1 MDRRARHHPARGDD
15 RVPLPRRRGRGGQQG
30 RAGRHPRRRQPRAR
44 RPRARLPRRCH
55 QGLARRLSRCMR
67 AAATG
72 KHVPV
77 SRIGLV
83 LGAGGLTGDAFHR
96 GVLRA
101 LADRGYDAR
110 AADLVVGTSAGS
122 MVGAFLRK
130 PDAVSPRS
138 MRRPAPSATVHGERL
153 GRAPELSP
161 ILAALRR
168 PWKARLSVLATS
180 LLPTGRHSTEFI
192 AAGARMHHGK
202 DWPEQPLWVVAVRRR
217 DGRRVVSG
225 REGSPQT
232 DFAHAVAASC
242 AIPGFFHPVEIDGES
257 YVDGGAH
264 SPTNADLLRGQDFD
278 VVLVSSPMSVAP
290 RRMRPTLDMG
300 LRMFWHRVLRREMRL
315 LRRRCANV
323 LTFEPSGELLQVMGV
338 NPLHG
343 GRVDEIEQASYEQA
357 LAALDANPD
366 LLALLNGTA
375 KTQRPA

>member
-1 MDRRARHHPARGDD
+1 MLGGDAGK
-15 RVPLPRRRGRGGQQG
+15 LP
-30 RAGRHPRRRQPRAR
+30 
-44 RPRARLPRRCH
+44 
-55 QGLARRLSRCMR
+55 
-67 AAATG
+67 
-72 KHVPV
+72 VV

-101 LADRGYDAR
+101 LSERGYDAR
-110 AADLVVGTSAGS
+110 SADVVVGTSAGS

-130 PDAVSPRS
+130 PDAGTPR
-138 MRRPAPSATVHGERL
+138 RIPATPATAGTVHGVRL

-192 AAGARMHHGK
+192 AAGARLHHGK
-202 DWPEQPLWVVAVRRR
+202 EWPEEPLWIVAVRRR
-217 DGRRVVSG
+217 DGRRIVFG
-225 REGSPQT
+225 REGAPHT
-232 DFAHAVAASC
+232 DVAHAVAASC
-242 AIPGFFHPVEIDGES
+242 AIPGFFHPVEIAGES

-278 VVLVSSPMSVAP
+278 VVLISSPMSVAP
-290 RRMRPTLDMG
+290 RRLRPTLDVG
-300 LRMFWHRVLRREMRL
+300 LRMFWHRVLRREVRL
-315 LRRRCANV
+315 LRRRCAQV
-323 LTFEPSGELLQVMGV
+323 LTFEPGGELLQVMGV

-357 LAALDANPD
+357 LALLDAHPAAV
-366 LLALLNGTA
+366 ALLTGAGT
-375 KTQRPA
+375 TQRSA